1 MWFAYVEN
9 SMAWYDID
17 VADVKKMI
25 STNRKGNKA
34 APLEDLKSYSA
45 DDKVETVDLIQE
57 NNLDRFEKK
66 NKSRNRNR
74 GNNNQQQPNNRPQNN
89 NSEKRVENKVDNRV
103 ERTNKEEKNTPEQK
117 PQKKFFKN
125 KKKFPPKKKE

>member
-45 DDKVETVDLIQE
+45 D
-57 NNLDRFEKK
+57 R
-66 NKSRNRNR
+66 
-74 GNNNQQQPNNRPQNN
+74 
-89 NSEKRVENKVDNRV
+89 
-103 ERTNKEEKNTPEQK
+103 
-117 PQKKFFKN
+117 
-125 KKKFPPKKKE
+125 